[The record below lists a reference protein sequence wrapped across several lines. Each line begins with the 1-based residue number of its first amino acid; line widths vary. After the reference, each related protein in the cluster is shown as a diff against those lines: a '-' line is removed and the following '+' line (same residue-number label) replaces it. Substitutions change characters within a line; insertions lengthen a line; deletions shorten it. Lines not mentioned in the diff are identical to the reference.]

1 MKMAL
6 TTRGFQGASLVV
18 AALLIATAAVAADLD
33 VSVEGLRSAEG
44 NVRVALHRRAD
55 AAEFPDGDGV
65 AGMFRRANPDGVR
78 IVFVDLPPGDYAV
91 AVFHDADGDG
101 ELGTNIL
108 GIPNEGYGFSNGAR
122 GLIGPPS
129 FEAAAITM
137 GADDGLLSI
146 VVKIAYPGP

>member
-1 MKMAL
+1 MAL
-6 TTRGFQGASLVV
+6 AMRGFKGTALVV
-18 AALLIATAAVAADLD
+18 ATLLIATAAVAADLE

-55 AAEFPDGDGV
+55 AAEFPDGAGV
-65 AGMFRRANPDGVR
+65 AGVFRLAEPEGVR
-78 IVFVDLPPGDYAV
+78 VVFVDLPAGDYAV

-129 FEAAAITM
+129 FDVAAITV
-137 GADDGLLSI
+137 GADDGVLSI
-146 VVKIAYPGP
+146 VVKIGYPGP

>member
-1 MKMAL
+1 MAL
-6 TTRGFQGASLVV
+6 TTRDFKAVSLGAAILFT
-18 AALLIATAAVAADLD
+18 ATAAMAADLE
-33 VSVEGLRSAEG
+33 VSVDGLRSAEG

-65 AGMFRRANPDGVR
+65 AGVFRLAEPDGVR
-78 IVFVDLPPGDYAV
+78 VVFVDLPPGDYAV
-91 AVFHDADGDG
+91 AAFHDADGDG

-129 FEAAAITM
+129 FEAATITM

-146 VVKIAYPGP
+146 VVKIGYPGP